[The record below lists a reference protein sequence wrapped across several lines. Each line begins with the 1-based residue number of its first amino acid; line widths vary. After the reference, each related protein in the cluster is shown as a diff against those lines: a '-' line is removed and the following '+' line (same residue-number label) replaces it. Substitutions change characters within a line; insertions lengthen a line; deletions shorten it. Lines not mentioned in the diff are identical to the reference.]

1 MGNDVITKDISANQ
15 HFASTFGVQIFKFQR
30 RSCKLSFL
38 FSPRHQS
45 APESLLEGYDT
56 GGWKEKIRVLQ
67 TVEPIT
73 SCSVVQM
80 LYHQATGDPVGD
92 PGEGGT
98 GGVGPPLIFGP
109 NRKNFLGRPLSPHPL
124 SKGLD
129 DRGPLISRS
138 GSSTDWDSWE
148 LRKLELGL
156 CDKQSCKE
164 TFCIL
169 LGLEC
174 TVPYSLPSRLCN
186 LLSKHLSLD
195 QKKKNGFAHICCS
208 LQIFAR
214 SKFVQLIS

>member
-15 HFASTFGVQIFKFQR
+15 HFASTFAVQIFKFQR

-38 FSPRHQS
+38 FPPRHQS

-80 LYHQATGDPVGD
+80 LYHQATGDSVAD
-92 PGEGGT
+92 PGEGGGT
-98 GGVGPPLIFGP
+98 GEVGPPFIFGP
-109 NRKNFLGRPLSPHPL
+109 NRKHFLRRPPFPHPL

-156 CDKQSCKE
+156 YDKQSCKE
-164 TFCIL
+164 TLCIL

-174 TVPYSLPSRLCN
+174 TVPSVFRAACVTCWVSIFHWTKKKMDLHIFDAPCKYLQGANLCN
-186 LLSKHLSLD
+186 
-195 QKKKNGFAHICCS
+195 
-208 LQIFAR
+208 
-214 SKFVQLIS
+214 

>member
-15 HFASTFGVQIFKFQR
+15 HFASTFAVQIFKFQR

-38 FSPRHQS
+38 FPPRHQS

-56 GGWKEKIRVLQ
+56 GGWKEKIRAFQ

-80 LYHQATGDPVGD
+80 LYHQATGDSVGD

-98 GGVGPPLIFGP
+98 GGVGPPFIFGP
-109 NRKNFLGRPLSPHPL
+109 NRKNSLGRPPSSHPL

-138 GSSTDWDSWE
+138 LSSTD
-148 LRKLELGL
+148 
-156 CDKQSCKE
+156 
-164 TFCIL
+164 
-169 LGLEC
+169 
-174 TVPYSLPSRLCN
+174 
-186 LLSKHLSLD
+186 
-195 QKKKNGFAHICCS
+195 
-208 LQIFAR
+208 
-214 SKFVQLIS
+214 